1 MADHPQTINYEHG
14 KIFIATL
21 SQLDVLSFL
30 PFPLF
35 YSFVH
40 FPIHSVFLNKALQVF
55 DDEKD
60 KMKKNENNNKI

>member
-1 MADHPQTINYEHG
+1 MADHQQTINYRHG
-14 KIFIATL
+14 KIFTATL

-35 YSFVH
+35 YSFEH
-40 FPIHSVFLNKALQVF
+40 FPIYGAFLAFLNKALQVF

-60 KMKKNENNNKI
+60 KMKNK